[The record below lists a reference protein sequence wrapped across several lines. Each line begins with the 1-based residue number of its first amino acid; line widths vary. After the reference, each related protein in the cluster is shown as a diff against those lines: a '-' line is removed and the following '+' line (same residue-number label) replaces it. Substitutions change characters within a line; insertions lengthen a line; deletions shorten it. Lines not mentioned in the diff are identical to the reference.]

1 MGGRELL
8 PTAYCELPTV
18 ADSHPPRKSAN
29 AHSPYPPTVTRLA
42 PLLLV
47 LALPLAGQDVFVP
60 PVPKGLAYEGKVRTP
75 ARQIPFPSADST
87 WIRVRSE
94 RFDILSNTSEGRTRE
109 LVADVETLA
118 AALVDLSERFL
129 PSRTRATVF
138 IFDRRKE
145 SQPFFDLL
153 FAQENARAIGAY
165 VRYDGG
171 GVMII
176 DGSRKTGRMRREDPG
191 IRTAMHEL
199 MHDLLRQEGAAPPL
213 WLEEGMAEY
222 FSYAHVEGQRV
233 TAGEPI
239 REHLDMMKRRNP
251 MTLEELFAVKAE
263 SIDGT
268 SPHFYAQSWAAV
280 NWLIGTDPQA
290 FFAFLRDVE
299 SGTPAAEALRTHYRQ
314 TPKEMEAAIRWR
326 NPVARSVVLR
336 SAETKASERAVA
348 PARPVDRAT
357 LLYELGRFLSYI
369 AGAEAE
375 AQRHYREAL
384 RIDPKHA
391 RTLAATGDLEGAV
404 AAAPDDAAVHLV
416 YAETLLTTAA
426 GPFAGVFEPG
436 PGDRERFRKA
446 RGLAERALS
455 IGLEPVDGGEGA
467 ARGIIGTSYL
477 VENDVKPGIEQL
489 ERARTLTPQRM
500 DFALNLYAMYLR
512 IGDRAKADALYAAA
526 FENARDKQTI
536 FAARNALFIAE
547 TARANT
553 LATSGKLDEAAAIVR
568 QLAASTPDPNGRR
581 EFEQHAARLE
591 ATALINRHITMYNDA
606 IALANDKRVPEAMK
620 LLDELLAVATDASVI
635 QDATKLLGDLKKRK

>member
-1 MGGRELL
+1 
-8 PTAYCELPTV
+8 V
-18 ADSHPPRKSAN
+18 N
-29 AHSPYPPTVTRLA
+29 RLA
-42 PLLLV
+42 LLLV
-47 LALPLAGQDVFVP
+47 LSFPLLAQDVFVP
-60 PVPKGLAYEGKVRTP
+60 PVPKGIAYEGKVRTP
-75 ARQIPFPSADST
+75 ARQIPFPSAESP

-94 RFDILSNTSEGRTRE
+94 RFDIVSNASEARTRE

-129 PSRTRATVF
+129 PSRRRATVF
-138 IFDRRKE
+138 IFERRRE

-153 FAQENARAIGAY
+153 FAQENATAIGAY

-176 DGSRKTGRMRREDPG
+176 DGSRKSGPLRRTDPG

-199 MHDLLRQEGAAPPL
+199 MHDLLRQVDSAPPL

-222 FSYAHVEGQRV
+222 FSYAKVEGERV

-239 REHLDMMKRRNP
+239 REHLELMKRRIP
-251 MTLEELFAVKAE
+251 MSLAELFAVKPE
-263 SIDGT
+263 SADAT
-268 SPHFYAQSWAAV
+268 SAQFYAQSWAAV
-280 NWLIGTDPQA
+280 NWLIGADQKA

-299 SGTPAAEALRTHYRQ
+299 QGTPAAEALRKHYDKSL
-314 TPKEMEAAIRWR
+314 PEMEAAIRWR
-326 NPVARSVVLR
+326 NPVPRTVVLR
-336 SAETKASERAVA
+336 SAAKSTEHVA
-348 PARPVDRAT
+348 TPAQPVDRAT

-375 AQRHYREAL
+375 AQRYYREAL

-391 RTLAATGDLEGAV
+391 RTLAAIGDLEGAV
-404 AAAPDDAAVHLV
+404 AAASDDPAVHLV

-426 GPFAGVFEPG
+426 GPFAGVFEPA

-446 RGLAERALS
+446 RALAEKALALGPNS
-455 IGLEPVDGGEGA
+455 VDDPADGGEGV

-477 VENDVKPGIEQL
+477 VEQDVRPGIEQL
-489 ERARTLTPQRM
+489 ERARTLVPERM

-512 IGDRAKADALYAAA
+512 VGDRAKADALYAAT

-547 TARANT
+547 TARANA
-553 LATSGKLDEAAAIVR
+553 LATTGKLDEAAAIVR
-568 QLAASTPDPNGRR
+568 GLAESTPDPDGRR
-581 EFEQHAARLE
+581 QFEEHAARLE
-591 ATALINRHITMYNDA
+591 ATALVNRHIVMYNDA
-606 IALANDKRVPEAMK
+606 VALSNKGRVRDAIK
-620 LLDELLAVATDASVI
+620 LLEELLAVATDAAVV
-635 QDATKLLGDLKKRK
+635 QDATKLRGELKKRK

>member
-1 MGGRELL
+1 
-8 PTAYCELPTV
+8 
-18 ADSHPPRKSAN
+18 
-29 AHSPYPPTVTRLA
+29 VTRLA
-42 PLLLV
+42 FLLV
-47 LALPLAGQDVFVP
+47 LAFPLLGQDVFVP
-60 PVPKGLAYEGKVRTP
+60 PVPKGIAYEGKVRTP
-75 ARQIPFPSADST
+75 ARQIPFLSAESA

-94 RFDILSNTSEGRTRE
+94 RFDILSNTTEERTRE

-118 AALVDLSERFL
+118 AALVDVSERFH
-129 PSRTRATVF
+129 PSRRRATVF
-138 IFDRRKE
+138 IFDRRRE

-153 FAQENARAIGAY
+153 FAQQDAAAIGAY

-176 DGSRKTGRMRREDPG
+176 DGSRKSGPLRRTDPG

-199 MHDLLRQEGAAPPL
+199 MHDLLRQVDSAPPL

-222 FSYAHVEGQRV
+222 FSYARVEGERV

-239 REHLDMMKRRNP
+239 RDHLELMKRRIP
-251 MTLEELFAVKAE
+251 MSLAELFAVKAE
-263 SIDGT
+263 SADAT
-268 SPHFYAQSWAAV
+268 SAHFYAQSWAAV
-280 NWLIGTDPQA
+280 NWLIGADQKA

-299 SGTPAAEALRTHYRQ
+299 QGTPATEALRTHYDKSL
-314 TPKEMEAAIRWR
+314 PEMEAAIRWR
-326 NPVARSVVLR
+326 NPVSRSVVLR
-336 SAETKASERAVA
+336 SAAKSSQHVA
-348 PARPVDRAT
+348 TPAQPVDRAT

-375 AQRHYREAL
+375 AQRYYREAL

-391 RTLAATGDLEGAV
+391 RTLAAIGDLEGAV
-404 AAAPDDAAVHLV
+404 AAASDDPAVHLV

-426 GPFAGVFEPG
+426 GPFAGVFEPA

-446 RGLAERALS
+446 RVLAERALALG
-455 IGLEPVDGGEGA
+455 IEPADGGEGA

-477 VENDVKPGIEQL
+477 VEQDVTPGIEQL
-489 ERARTLTPQRM
+489 ERARALIPERM

-512 IGDRAKADALYAAA
+512 VGDRAKADALYAAT
-526 FENARDKQTI
+526 FENAHDKQTI

-568 QLAASTPDPNGRR
+568 GLAESIPDQNGRR
-581 EFEQHAARLE
+581 EFEEHAARLE
-591 ATALINRHITMYNDA
+591 ATALVNRHIVLYNNAVALSNQGKVREA
-606 IALANDKRVPEAMK
+606 IK
-620 LLDELLAVATDASVI
+620 LLDELLGVATDAAVV
-635 QDATKLLGDLKKRK
+635 QDATKLRGDLKKRK

>member
-1 MGGRELL
+1 MKRLVLL
-8 PTAYCELPTV
+8 FVL
-18 ADSHPPRKSAN
+18 SF
-29 AHSPYPPTVTRLA
+29 
-42 PLLLV
+42 PLL
-47 LALPLAGQDVFVP
+47 AQDVFVP
-60 PVPKGLAYEGKVRTP
+60 PVPKGIAYEGKVRTP
-75 ARQIPFPSADST
+75 ARPIPFPSAESP

-94 RFDILSNTSEGRTRE
+94 RFDILSNTSEARTRE

-118 AALVDLSERFL
+118 AALVDMSDRFL
-129 PSRTRATVF
+129 PSRRRATVF
-138 IFDRRKE
+138 IFERRRE

-153 FAQENARAIGAY
+153 FAQEDARAIGAY

-176 DGSRKTGRMRREDPG
+176 DGSRKSGPLRRTDPG

-199 MHDLLRQEGAAPPL
+199 MHDLLRQVDSAPPL

-222 FSYAHVEGQRV
+222 FSYAKVEGERV

-239 REHLDMMKRRNP
+239 REHLELMKRRIP
-251 MTLEELFAVKAE
+251 MSLAELFAVKPE
-263 SIDGT
+263 SADAT
-268 SPHFYAQSWAAV
+268 SAHFYAQGWAAV
-280 NWLIGTDPQA
+280 NWLIGADQKA

-299 SGTPAAEALRTHYRQ
+299 QDTPAAEALRTHYGKSL
-314 TPKEMEAAIRWR
+314 PDLEAAIRWR
-326 NPVARSVVLR
+326 NPVPRTVVLR
-336 SAETKASERAVA
+336 SDAKSSEHVA
-348 PARPVDRAT
+348 TATPAQPVDRAT

-375 AQRHYREAL
+375 AQRYYREAL

-404 AAAPDDAAVHLV
+404 AAASDDPAVHLV

-426 GPFAGVFEPG
+426 GPFAGVFEPA

-446 RGLAERALS
+446 RALAEKALALG
-455 IGLEPVDGGEGA
+455 IEPADGGEGT

-477 VENDVKPGIEQL
+477 VEQDVTPGIEQL
-489 ERARTLTPQRM
+489 ERARALIPERM

-512 IGDRAKADALYAAA
+512 AGDRAKADALYAAT

-547 TARANT
+547 TTRANT
-553 LATSGKLDEAAAIVR
+553 LAANGKLDEAAAIVR
-568 QLAASTPDPNGRR
+568 GLAESTPDPDGRR
-581 EFEQHAARLE
+581 QFEEHAARLE
-591 ATALINRHITMYNDA
+591 ATALVNRHIVMYNDA
-606 IALANDKRVPEAMK
+606 VALANQKRVTEAIK
-620 LLDELLAVATDASVI
+620 LLDELLAVATDAAVV
-635 QDATKLLGDLKKRK
+635 QDATKLRGELKKK